1 MANNFDSN
9 TSQKVLMKVLD
20 RFEANRVIS
29 KNVNTQLFQGK
40 FNPNTGSTID
50 VKRPTDYKTTRTSTG
65 DISSSKEDIITGKA
79 TATVQDYITVAVDY
93 DEVDEALNMG
103 TDQSRFWDDIANRI
117 VIDLE
122 TDFADYAMKEVALLS
137 GTHGNGVGAW
147 SEVAQAGALLQSSGV
162 PMNKRWQYFL
172 NPYSQVS
179 LADQQRSLGVN
190 PEVATANEQAMVKQN
205 FAGFDVRT
213 ATTLSTYTSTAGA
226 DRAGTLS
233 ANPDVTYL
241 TAKDTMQQTLA
252 VTAFQANLVVKAGE
266 VIQITGRNRLNMSTR
281 SPILTASGAQVVYTG
296 TVVADVTLGASGEG
310 NLVVS
315 GPAIYEALGAY
326 NTVDSAPISGD
337 VITLL
342 GAASTVY
349 QPNLFWHPDAFTIA
363 SVNIKKLH
371 STDTVATTKDGIQM
385 RVSKY
390 SDGDAN
396 KQTVRF
402 DIHPAYGTMNPF
414 FAGQAFGNP

>member
-315 GPAIYEALGAY
+315 GPAIYEATGAY

>member
-65 DISSSKEDIITGKA
+65 DISSSKEDIVTGKA

-233 ANPDVTYL
+233 ANPVVTYL
-241 TAKDTMQQTLA
+241 EAKDSMQQTLA

>member
-65 DISSSKEDIITGKA
+65 DISSSKEDIVTGKA

-315 GPAIYEALGAY
+315 GPAIYEATGAY

>member
-29 KNVNTQLFQGK
+29 KNVNTQLFKGK

-50 VKRPTDYKTTRTSTG
+50 VKRPTDYTTTRTSTG
-65 DISSSKEDIITGKA
+65 DISSSKKDIVTGKA

-233 ANPDVTYL
+233 ANPVVTYL
-241 TAKDTMQQTLA
+241 EAKDTMQQTLA

-281 SPILTASGAQVVYTG
+281 SPILTASGAQVVYTA

-315 GPAIYEALGAY
+315 GPAIYEATGAY

>member
-1 MANNFDSN
+1 MN
-9 TSQKVLMKVLD
+9 VLD
-20 RFEANRVIS
+20 RFEANRSIS
-29 KNVNTQLFQGK
+29 KNVNTQLFKGK
-40 FNPNTGSTID
+40 FNPNTGTQID
-50 VKRPTDYKTTRTSTG
+50 VKRPTDYTTTRTSGG
-65 DISSSKEDIITGKA
+65 DISSSKSDIITGKA

-93 DEVDEALNMG
+93 DEVDEALKMG
-103 TDQSRFWDDIANRI
+103 TDINRFWDDIASRI

-122 TDFADYAMKEVALLS
+122 TDFADYAMKNTALLS

-147 SEVAQAGALLQSSGV
+147 SEVAQAGALMQSSGV
-162 PMNKRWQYFL
+162 PMNKKWNYFL

-179 LADQQRSLGVN
+179 LADQQRGLGVN
-190 PEVATANEQAMVKQN
+190 PEVGTANSQALVKQN

-213 ATTLSTYTSTAGA
+213 ATTLATYTSSAGA

-233 ANPDVTYL
+233 ANPDVTYV
-241 TAKDTMQQTLA
+241 TAKDTMTQSLA

-266 VIQITGRNRLNMSTR
+266 VIQITGRNRLNLSTR
-281 SPILTASGAQVVYTG
+281 APILTAAGAQVVYTG
-296 TVVADVTLGASGEG
+296 TVTADVTLGASGEG
-310 NLVVS
+310 TLVVT
-315 GPAIYEALGAY
+315 GPAIYEAAGAY
-326 NTVDSAPISGD
+326 NTTDSAAVSGD

-349 QPNLFWHPDAFTIA
+349 QPNLFFHPDAFTIA

-396 KQTVRF
+396 TQTVRF